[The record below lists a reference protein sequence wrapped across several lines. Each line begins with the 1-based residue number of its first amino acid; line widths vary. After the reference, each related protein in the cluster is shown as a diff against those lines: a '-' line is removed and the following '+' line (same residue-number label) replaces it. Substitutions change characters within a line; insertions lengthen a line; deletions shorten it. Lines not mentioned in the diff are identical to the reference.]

1 MTQEKEKGAAP
12 CEATPSGTTA
22 PAQFNTA
29 SPQREGP
36 RPEYHPLSW
45 RAEQEKKAKLPRGKG
60 RRDARRAAVQAKRMQ
75 SGVGT
80 FDMLANI
87 ALFGWLAAVA
97 VWAWEALS

>member
-1 MTQEKEKGAAP
+1 MTSKENAP
-12 CEATPSGTTA
+12 VFETEAPSATA
-22 PAQFNTA
+22 PDQSNTA

>member
-1 MTQEKEKGAAP
+1 MTQEKEKGAVP
-12 CEATPSGTTA
+12 FETTPSGTTA
-22 PAQFNTA
+22 PNQSNTA

-36 RPEYHPLSW
+36 RPEYHPLTW
-45 RAEQEKKAKLPRGKG
+45 RAEHEKRAKLPRGKG

-80 FDMLANI
+80 FDLIANI
-87 ALFGWLAAVA
+87 ALVGWLAAVA

>member
-22 PAQFNTA
+22 PNQSNTA

-80 FDMLANI
+80 FDMLAHL
-87 ALFGWLAAVA
+87 ALGAWLATVLL
-97 VWAWEALS
+97 WAWETLL